1 MNQVGKG
8 KMDKNLFQQ
17 ILGTISNEASQN
29 AGAFL
34 IKSLELQQA
43 IEQSTRDYK
52 IFWGWLYGVIIRF
65 LEESVPDEVAAV
77 SQQDITY
84 LAEFL
89 NTFDENEDHGEGKL
103 LLKFSNFI
111 WFLLNL
117 IGVFQCSQ
125 LNHQA

>member
-1 MNQVGKG
+1 MNSSLIVFHIDRLQP
-8 KMDKNLFQQ
+8 L
-17 ILGTISNEASQN
+17 LGDISNDAIMN

-52 IFWGWLYGVIIRF
+52 IFWGWLYGAIVR
-65 LEESVPDEVAAV
+65 LMEESVPDEVAAV

-89 NTFDENEDHGEGKL
+89 NTFDQTGEVDGNSIDHAE
-103 LLKFSNFI
+103 
-111 WFLLNL
+111 
-117 IGVFQCSQ
+117 V
-125 LNHQA
+125 

>member
-1 MNQVGKG
+1 MNIH
-8 KMDKNLFQQ
+8 LQQ

-89 NTFDENEDHGEGKL
+89 NTFDQDEELGEGKYGFL
-103 LLKFSNFI
+103 NVGQFMLFIPMFSLQSNQARSVNST
-111 WFLLNL
+111 LNVL
-117 IGVFQCSQ
+117 A
-125 LNHQA
+125 NT

>member
-1 MNQVGKG
+1 MT
-8 KMDKNLFQQ
+8 FQQ
-17 ILGTISNEASQN
+17 ILGTISNDASQN

-65 LEESVPDEVAAV
+65 LEETVPDEVAAV

-89 NTFDENEDHGEGKL
+89 NTFDQNEELGPGNIYI
-103 LLKFSNFI
+103 F
-111 WFLLNL
+111 
-117 IGVFQCSQ
+117 
-125 LNHQA
+125 

>member
-1 MNQVGKG
+1 M
-8 KMDKNLFQQ
+8 
-17 ILGTISNEASQN
+17 GTISNEASQN

-89 NTFDENEDHGEGKL
+89 NTFDRNEEHDEGKL
-103 LLKFSNFI
+103 LLKNSEQFHVIFK
-111 WFLLNL
+111 
-117 IGVFQCSQ
+117 
-125 LNHQA
+125 

>member
-1 MNQVGKG
+1 M
-8 KMDKNLFQQ
+8 
-17 ILGTISNEASQN
+17 GTISSEASQN

-89 NTFDENEDHGEGKL
+89 NTFDRNEEHEEGKL
-103 LLKFSNFI
+103 
-111 WFLLNL
+111 
-117 IGVFQCSQ
+117 
-125 LNHQA
+125 